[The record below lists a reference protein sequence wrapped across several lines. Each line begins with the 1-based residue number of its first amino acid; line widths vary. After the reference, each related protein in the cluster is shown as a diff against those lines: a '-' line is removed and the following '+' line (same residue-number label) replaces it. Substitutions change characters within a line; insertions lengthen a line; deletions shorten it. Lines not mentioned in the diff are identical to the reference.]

1 MKRGMD
7 LGMER
12 DLERDLGRDLER
24 ELEREL
30 DLNDVPLIRTFTMP
44 GDLNA
49 NGSIFGGWI
58 LGELD
63 KAAGLLAADRSK
75 GRCTTVALE
84 AVRFLVPLRAGEDFR
99 VFGRVVSVGRTSM
112 RLRLEGWARRN
123 GGDARR
129 IVEGTF
135 VSVAIDEAGRPRPLP
150 PSDDAPPASA

>member
-1 MKRGMD
+1 MD
-7 LGMER
+7 L
-12 DLERDLGRDLER
+12 D
-24 ELEREL
+24 
-30 DLNDVPLIRTFTMP
+30 DVPLIRTFTMP

-58 LGELD
+58 LAELD
-63 KAAGLLAADRSK
+63 KAVGLLAADRAK

-84 AVRFLVPLRAGEDFR
+84 SVRFLTPLRAGEDFR
-99 VFGRVVSVGRTSM
+99 VFGHVASVGRTSM
-112 RLRLEGWARRN
+112 RLHLEGWARRD

-150 PSDDAPPASA
+150 SAERSADVPPPRGAG